1 MNIAH
6 IGTDTIA
13 PRFPHLHPDALDER
27 DRENAA
33 MKTWIERYV
42 DDWGDGD
49 LYDSGTTYS
58 GPQEAFIERYP
69 AALAELM
76 QAFRSGD
83 DEQIRHAGKR
93 AGRAMEQ
100 IVREQAEAKAKE
112 AA

>member
-27 DRENAA
+27 DRRGSA
-33 MKTWIERYV
+33 MREWVEAYIT
-42 DDWGDGD
+42 DWADGD
-49 LYDSGTTYS
+49 LYDTGTTYS

-69 AALAELM
+69 SALAELM

-100 IVREQAEAKAKE
+100 IVREQAEKA
-112 AA
+112 A